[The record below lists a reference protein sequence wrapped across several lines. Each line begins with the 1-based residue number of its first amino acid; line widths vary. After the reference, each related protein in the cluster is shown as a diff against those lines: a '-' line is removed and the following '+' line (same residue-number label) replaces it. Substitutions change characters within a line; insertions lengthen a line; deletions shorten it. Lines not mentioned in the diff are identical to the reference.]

1 MLKTRK
7 QWLGCTALVGFM
19 VAVSLIGRAYAGA
32 ETWND
37 ENIKWLGYEEG
48 LKAAKEQGK
57 PVCLIFYTSWCP
69 HCANYSKLFSDP
81 KLVEKA
87 KSFVMVRLDSD
98 KNKEVS
104 GKYKPDGEYIPR
116 TFFLSSD
123 GTLDD
128 SLAEAR
134 PQYKYFYSESDPSS
148 VLAGMDRALAKLKK

>member
-7 QWLGCTALVGFM
+7 RRWGWTALAGL
-19 VAVSLIGRAYAGA
+19 VAALSLSARAYAGA
-32 ETWND
+32 ESWND
-37 ENIKWLGYEEG
+37 AAIKWMGYEEG

-57 PVCLIFYTSWCP
+57 PVCLIFYTGWCP
-69 HCANYSKLFSDP
+69 HCANYAKVFSDP
-81 KLVEKA
+81 KLVEKS

-98 KNKEVS
+98 KNKEIS

-123 GTLDD
+123 GELDD
-128 SLAEAR
+128 SLSETR

-148 VLAGMDRALAKLKK
+148 VMAGMDRALAKLKK